1 MKFFYLSCLA
11 ITFFITACS
20 ASNDRTDKSEENN
33 KPGSIENTESYS
45 SVYNKI
51 NKTAE
56 EEQLNPMYSISE
68 DTAFLYWLDNQII
81 TLNNSTKCN
90 IFALNVLYKAGF
102 KCPEINTLTYDLMDT
117 SRFKDIF
124 PLINF
129 EDETDLVNKIRPGDL
144 IIWNGHVI
152 IFESLEKIKE
162 RLYAVAWWAGTRQED
177 NGENIINNV
186 IHGKYPLDG
195 NFIVRRPVAS
205 E

>member
-11 ITFFITACS
+11 ITFIISACS
-20 ASNDRTDKSEENN
+20 ASNDRSDKSDENN
-33 KPGSIENTESYS
+33 KSGSIENTESYS

-129 EDETDLVNKIRPGDL
+129 ENETDLMNKIRPGDL
-144 IIWNGHVI
+144 IVWNGHVI
-152 IFESLEKIKE
+152 IFESLAKINEK
-162 RLYAVAWWAGTRQED
+162 LYAVAWWAGTRQED
-177 NGENIINNV
+177 NGDNIINNV

-195 NFIVRRPVAS
+195 YFIVRRPVS
-205 E
+205 YE

>member
-45 SVYNKI
+45 SVFNKI

-68 DTAFLYWLDNQII
+68 DTTFLYWLGNQII

-195 NFIVRRPVAS
+195 NFIVRRPVAY

>member
-11 ITFFITACS
+11 ITFIISACS
-20 ASNDRTDKSEENN
+20 ASNDRSDKSDENN
-33 KPGSIENTESYS
+33 KSGSIENTESYS

-102 KCPEINTLTYDLMDT
+102 KCPEINTLTYDMMDT

>member
-45 SVYNKI
+45 SVFNKI

-68 DTAFLYWLDNQII
+68 DTTFLYWLGNQII

-117 SRFKDIF
+117 SKFKDIF

>member
-45 SVYNKI
+45 SVFNKI

-68 DTAFLYWLDNQII
+68 DTTFLYWLGNQII

>member
-1 MKFFYLSCLA
+1 MKFFYLFCLT
-11 ITFFITACS
+11 ITFFISACS
-20 ASNDRTDKSEENN
+20 ASNDRSDKSEENN
-33 KPGSIENTESYS
+33 KSGSVENTESYS
-45 SVYNKI
+45 SVFNKI

-68 DTAFLYWLDNQII
+68 DTTFLYWLGNQII

-162 RLYAVAWWAGTRQED
+162 RLYAVAWWAGTHQED

-186 IHGKYPLDG
+186 IHGKYPLEG

>member
-45 SVYNKI
+45 SVFNKI

-68 DTAFLYWLDNQII
+68 DTTFLYWLGNQII

-117 SRFKDIF
+117 SKFKDIF

-162 RLYAVAWWAGTRQED
+162 RLYAVAWWAGTRQDD

-186 IHGKYPLDG
+186 IHGKYPLEG

>member
-11 ITFFITACS
+11 ITFIISACS
-20 ASNDRTDKSEENN
+20 ASNDRSDKSEENN

-45 SVYNKI
+45 SVFNKI

-68 DTAFLYWLDNQII
+68 DTTFLYWLGNQII

>member
-11 ITFFITACS
+11 ITFIISACS
-20 ASNDRTDKSEENN
+20 ASNDRSDKSDENN
-33 KPGSIENTESYS
+33 KSGSIENTESYS
-45 SVYNKI
+45 SVFNKI

-68 DTAFLYWLDNQII
+68 DTTFLYWLGNQII

-129 EDETDLVNKIRPGDL
+129 ENESDLRNKIRQGDL

-195 NFIVRRPVAS
+195 NFIVRRPVS
-205 E
+205 YE

>member
-11 ITFFITACS
+11 ITFIISACS
-20 ASNDRTDKSEENN
+20 ASNDRSDKSDENN
-33 KPGSIENTESYS
+33 KSGSIENTESYS

>member
-1 MKFFYLSCLA
+1 MKFFYLFCLT
-11 ITFFITACS
+11 ITFFISACS
-20 ASNDRTDKSEENN
+20 ASNDRSDKSEENN
-33 KPGSIENTESYS
+33 KSGSVENTESYS
-45 SVYNKI
+45 SVFNKI

-162 RLYAVAWWAGTRQED
+162 RLYAVAWWAGTHQED

-186 IHGKYPLDG
+186 IHGKYPLEG